1 MTWLERNWAVTTIF
15 LAVYVTMMMV
25 LFLSQDLPL
34 FLIWAQLPVYFLH
47 EFEEYV
53 APGGFLAWFNHHVL
67 GSSQDG
73 WPLTPRGALWINGL
87 VIFIAFP
94 VGGILATQVGI
105 GWGLWMAYFS
115 IANSLTHVVMLVVV
129 RSYNPG
135 LVVSIL
141 LNIPVGTF
149 AIAYLAMRG
158 LTSLRTN
165 VAALLV
171 GIGIQAVIMVYGVAV
186 LKPRVRAH
194 PEGDELTSEPRRLLE

>member
-171 GIGIQAVIMVYGVAV
+171 GIGIQAVIMVYGFAV

-194 PEGDELTSEPRRLLE
+194 PEGVELTPEPRRVLE